1 MIRKLVLVGLAS
13 TALILGFHWASNA
26 TPAPTHTL
34 GTPAAKA
41 TDAGAKKP
49 GHLADAQAMV
59 KQALGSLDAAQGAG
73 EWDMDG
79 HASSAHDKLQQ
90 ADAALNA
97 AINP

>member
-1 MIRKLVLVGLAS
+1 MIRKLVLVGLTS
-13 TALILGFHWASNA
+13 SALILGFHMASNA
-26 TPAPTHTL
+26 TPAPTRAL

-41 TDAGAKKP
+41 TESSAKKP
-49 GHLADAQAMV
+49 GHLSDAQAMV
-59 KQALGSLDAAQGAG
+59 KQALGSLDAAQSAG